1 VRSELFGG
9 AATAAS
15 GRRLLAV
22 TAAGL
27 AAAVPLFAAGGA
39 PLVWI
44 PAAPL
49 AVALLVW
56 VFRDPARWFVGFA
69 AASLLLPPL
78 PLPWG
83 DSGPHLAILFVL
95 LGLWR
100 GAARLEQWR
109 VPLNFLSASA
119 LALSFAMTLSVACAL
134 LYSGPRLAAGSL
146 ARVGLFGAALYTL
159 FYYAYGPGTQEAPEP
174 LRWTRLLY
182 ALGIAAAVI
191 ACIDFYF
198 QFSPP
203 AGFGDQ
209 FVWLPSG
216 VYRRAQG
223 MFYEAGVLGNLC
235 SFFVVWT
242 VLAWLRPARLAVSPK
257 ILMGGGT
264 VLGAALLFSF
274 SRSSLLNAAA
284 GVAAL
289 LSLCWKQLK
298 PRRAAPVALA
308 AVAGG
313 LVVTYIVFPSFV
325 ETYLLRLLYSG
336 IDLGHKP
343 DTVLGGRL
351 STWSTIFALLAAN
364 PAKLLFGVGFKS
376 LPYGGLGGG
385 PIIADNMY
393 VSMLAETGIVGLAA
407 LLLFEAAILWNAY
420 RAARCRDEAAS
431 FLGLWIFCFW
441 IGEAL
446 QMLSVDALTYWRVL
460 PLYFAVLGLAVRE
473 RDRYDNSGLP
483 SA

>member
-1 VRSELFGG
+1 VRNEAFRG
-9 AATAAS
+9 AETAAR

-27 AAAVPLFAAGGA
+27 VAAVPAFAAGGT

-49 AVALLVW
+49 FVALLVW
-56 VFRDPARWFVGFA
+56 VLRDQARWLLGFA

-83 DSGPHLAILFVL
+83 DSGPHLAIVFVL
-95 LGLWR
+95 IGLWR
-100 GAARLEQWR
+100 GAARRGQWCI
-109 VPLNFLSASA
+109 PLNLLSASA

-134 LYSGPRLAAGSL
+134 LYSGPRVAAGSF
-146 ARVGLFGAALYTL
+146 ARVGLFGVALYAL
-159 FYYAYGPGTQEAPEP
+159 FYFAYGPGRDEALEP
-174 LRWTRLLY
+174 LRWSRWVF
-182 ALGIAAAVI
+182 ALGIASALI
-191 ACIDFYF
+191 ACLDFYF

-235 SFFVVWT
+235 SFFLIWT
-242 VLAWLRPARLAVSPK
+242 VLAWLRPARIEVSPR
-257 ILMGGGT
+257 ILAGGGI

-284 GVAAL
+284 ALAAL
-289 LSLCWKQLK
+289 VSLYWKQLK
-298 PRRAAPVALA
+298 PRKVAPVVLA
-308 AVAGG
+308 VVAGG
-313 LVVTYIVFPSFV
+313 LLVTYMLFPAFV

-336 IDLGHKP
+336 LDFGNRP

-351 STWSTIFALLAAN
+351 ATWSAILGSLAAN

-376 LPYGGLGGG
+376 LPYGGLGGA

-393 VSMLAETGIVGLAA
+393 VSMLAETGIVGLGA
-407 LLLFEAAILWNAY
+407 LLLFQAAILWNAY

-473 RDRYDNSGLP
+473 RERYDKSGLP
-483 SA
+483 RA